1 MNKHN
6 QLLLSLFYIRGRFIN
21 YMLNNLCIYNAIEA
35 NLEKHKKDECIKC
48 FLFRTLRNQGSFF
61 VSYISN
67 FNTESFMNLRSD

>member
-1 MNKHN
+1 MDLRKD
-6 QLLLSLFYIRGRFIN
+6 LYSYICRI
-21 YMLNNLCIYNAIEA
+21 YNLYFIYNAIEA